1 MSGIVCR
8 AVHLTSH
15 HFYLMKIRVILC
27 PQSSFLLMP
36 RCSGRLR
43 SSIHLKKEIAHRQAV
58 KSNIMI
64 LGFGF
69 SGSGQNS
76 AMAFTTLKDW
86 RQRKGTTAQEEADH
100 IRSQMANVPD
110 AVTISLLPPGISDMG
125 TSSGL
130 TYYLQD
136 RGGKAIRH
144 SKRRPMSLLYRQII
158 ILTLPMSILME
169 LVREQAFPCMSTGK
183 KRKPWGFRL
192 MK

>member
-1 MSGIVCR
+1 M
-8 AVHLTSH
+8 
-15 HFYLMKIRVILC
+15 
-27 PQSSFLLMP
+27 
-36 RCSGRLR
+36 
-43 SSIHLKKEIAHRQAV
+43 SSIQLPSDATMQRTLKVVDTFEEEIAHRQAV
-58 KSNIMI
+58 ESNIMI

-110 AVTISLLPPGISDMG
+110 AVTMSLLPPAISDMG
-125 TSSGL
+125 TSSGF

-144 SKRRPMSLLYRQII
+144 LKRRPMSLLYRQII
-158 ILTLPMSILME
+158 ILTLPMSILMD

-183 KRKPWGFRL
+183 SGSHGGFV
-192 MK
+192 

>member
-1 MSGIVCR
+1 
-8 AVHLTSH
+8 
-15 HFYLMKIRVILC
+15 
-27 PQSSFLLMP
+27 
-36 RCSGRLR
+36 
-43 SSIHLKKEIAHRQAV
+43 
-58 KSNIMI
+58 MI

-110 AVTISLLPPGISDMG
+110 AVTMSLLPPAISDMG
-125 TSSGL
+125 TSSGF

-136 RGGKAIRH
+136 RGGKGYQAL
-144 SKRRPMSLLYRQII
+144 KKVLYRQII
-158 ILTLPMSILME
+158 ILTLPMSILMD

>member
-1 MSGIVCR
+1 
-8 AVHLTSH
+8 
-15 HFYLMKIRVILC
+15 MKIRVILC

-43 SSIHLKKEIAHRQAV
+43 SSIHLKRRSPIGMVE
-58 KSNIMI
+58 SNIMI

-110 AVTISLLPPGISDMG
+110 AVTMSLLPPAISDMG
-125 TSSGL
+125 TSSGF

-158 ILTLPMSILME
+158 ILTLPMSILMD